1 MRCRRTGGRPRQ
13 MTLMKI
19 ENSIAGITAPL
30 QAARRNLLM
39 RRAAHVLLWTLAVLL
54 AGLLLP
60 PMLVEASRL
69 VDWRYI
75 AVLSAGVV
83 LVTGSALA
91 FGKIPDLRDLARR
104 ADEAFGLGERLSAVM
119 AAKPPSDGPG
129 AAIFANLKADAIR
142 YAERV
147 NPGHLEPLVTRGG
160 VLAAGALLL
169 VLGSAAFM
177 REPAR
182 TSQPAVQASAAV
194 TDQESL
200 RQNLQAVA
208 DVLREDAEKRQDSYL
223 AAVAEAMKE
232 LARQADTATDNR
244 ELQKSVEGLLDHAR
258 MAYGKNLPIW
268 LRTDASPADRY
279 DLAKDRNLEQLA
291 GRATGSRP
299 VELPEGGSGE
309 ELIPE
314 TFGERDAAR
323 NASVAPMRP
332 GEIRTSGDQDELR
345 LQGQNVVR
353 EGANTSAT
361 GEAKSGGMGG
371 SPPSMGEREGPDPAD
386 LNGATA
392 ALAGGASQSSA
403 GASRVAG
410 QGTQDLNDPSQ
421 PPAREIAQ
429 GPEQVLLP
437 PDQYRQGRRIRMQM
451 NPSGDVAAGADDAA
465 PGFANARRGEP
476 SPVSRDTPSLRDQ
489 DMFSRVFVHDE
500 GGPK

>member
-1 MRCRRTGGRPRQ
+1 MMVET
-13 MTLMKI
+13 
-19 ENSIAGITAPL
+19 SIDGITATL

-60 PMLVEASRL
+60 PALVEASRL
-69 VDWRYI
+69 PADWRYV
-75 AVLSAGVV
+75 ALLSAGVV

-104 ADEAFGLGERLSAVM
+104 ADETYGLGERLSAVM
-119 AAKPPSDGPG
+119 AARPPSEGPG
-129 AAIFANLKADAIR
+129 AAIFANLAADAVR
-142 YAERV
+142 HADRV
-147 NPGHLEPLVTRGG
+147 KPGRLEPLVTRGG
-160 VLAAGALLL
+160 ILATGVLLL
-169 VLGSAAFM
+169 VLGSAALM
-177 REPAR
+177 LEPAR

-232 LARQADTATDNR
+232 LARQAEAQTDSR

-323 NASVAPMRP
+323 NASVVPMRP
-332 GEIRTSGDQDELR
+332 GEIRTSGDQDELK
-345 LQGQNVVR
+345 LQGQNIVR
-353 EGANTSAT
+353 EGSNTSAT

-392 ALAGGASQSSA
+392 ALAGGAAQSSA
-403 GASRVAG
+403 GSSRVAG

-421 PPAREIAQ
+421 PATREIAQ